1 MFVAANLQ
9 KFIREAVPSELR
21 VASELTDM
29 IVECCTG
36 GGPFLPVEHCLM
48 PAHQTF
54 WTLHQ
59 IELPYIAEFVEMI
72 SSSANEVSTQ
82 DKKTT
87 INPEHV
93 LKALEDLGFVDLQKS
108 VNTYWQQ
115 WKEDSK
121 GKQLY

>member
-1 MFVAANLQ
+1 
-9 KFIREAVPSELR
+9 
-21 VASELTDM
+21 
-29 IVECCTG
+29 
-36 GGPFLPVEHCLM
+36 
-48 PAHQTF
+48 
-54 WTLHQ
+54 
-59 IELPYIAEFVEMI
+59 MI

-93 LKALEDLGFVDLQKS
+93 LKALEDLGFADLQKS

-121 GKQLY
+121 GKQPFGSCC